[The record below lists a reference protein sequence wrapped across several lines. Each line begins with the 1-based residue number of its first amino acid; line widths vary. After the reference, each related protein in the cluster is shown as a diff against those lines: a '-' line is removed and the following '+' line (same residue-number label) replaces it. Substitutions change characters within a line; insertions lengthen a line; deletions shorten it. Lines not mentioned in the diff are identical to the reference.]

1 MVNFNPH
8 LNQGDVINNQE
19 LCDFFKCSTQG
30 GMRRSKITN
39 TLVIISNHI
48 NSIYD
53 DRWIGDEFHYT
64 GMGMEGDQRLEFAQN
79 KTLAESH
86 KNQVDVHLFEVFK
99 DKQYTYAGKVILSGI
114 PYEEQQQDQKGHQRK
129 VWMFPLKLTSKMKL
143 TVLEEIVRDNF
154 EQKSKKARK
163 LSNLELKHLAVTSIT
178 KAGNRLVTSKQ
189 YDRNVWVSE
198 YAKRRADG
206 ICQLCKNEAPFKDK
220 NGDPFLETHHIVWLS
235 RGGEDSIKNTVALC
249 PNCHRRMH
257 SLDDDKDVGQLWIEA
272 EIEIEIEL

>member
-1 MVNFNPH
+1 MVNFKPH
-8 LNQGDVINNQE
+8 LNQGDVINNQK
-19 LCDFFKCSTQG
+19 LCDLFKCSTQG
-30 GMRRSKITN
+30 GMRRSKITK
-39 TLVIISNHI
+39 TLVIISNHV

-79 KTLAESH
+79 KTLAESS

-143 TVLEEIVRDNF
+143 TVPEEIVRDNF

-163 LSNLELKHLAVTSIT
+163 LSNLDLKHLAVTSIT
-178 KAGNRLVTSKQ
+178 KPGNRLVTSNQ

-220 NGDPFLETHHIVWLS
+220 NGDPFLETHYIVWLS
-235 RGGEDSIKNTVALC
+235 RGGEDSIKNTVASC
-249 PNCHRRMH
+249 PNCHRRMDI
-257 SLDDDKDVGQLWIEA
+257 LDDDRDVEKLRLEA
-272 EIEIEIEL
+272 EIEIEL